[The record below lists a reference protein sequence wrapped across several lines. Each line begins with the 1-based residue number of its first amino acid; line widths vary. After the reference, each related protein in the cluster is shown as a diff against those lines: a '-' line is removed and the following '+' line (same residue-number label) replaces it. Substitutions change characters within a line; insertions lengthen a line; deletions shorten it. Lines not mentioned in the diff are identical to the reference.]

1 MALLA
6 GIAGPVDIRRKATC
20 RQALTHGLGEAGQLL
35 GALLLVPQQ
44 HEKGPKLGILGLAIE
59 QHPHSLTGFRAGQ
72 VASAALAFAK
82 DADKYGKGMF
92 GRSFKDHMQFVGL
105 GSPASLAAS
114 LAGVPLN
121 S

>member
-1 MALLA
+1 M
-6 GIAGPVDIRRKATC
+6 
-20 RQALTHGLGEAGQLL
+20 RQARANRLGEAGQLL
-35 GALLLVPQQ
+35 GAFLLVPQQ
-44 HEKGPKLGILGLAIE
+44 HEKGAQLGILGLAIE
-59 QHPHSLTGFRAGQ
+59 QHAHGFAGFPAGQ
-72 VASAALAFAK
+72 IASTALAFTQ

-105 GSPASLAAS
+105 GRPASLAAS